1 MKILPTFSIPLPL
14 SWILGLILWFW
25 NKIIIRSQVY
35 LPVSLITS
43 LIIKSWIISPTIF
56 FAIFLLPILQFLCS
70 MGVNKLSQPF
80 ILSWW
85 TIQKC
90 MTTSEWDEK
99 VSPIQQS
106 MLREDLNKKLEVI
119 EKDYHSMKGLPHPH
133 YGNTG

>member
-1 MKILPTFSIPLPL
+1 
-14 SWILGLILWFW
+14 
-25 NKIIIRSQVY
+25 
-35 LPVSLITS
+35 
-43 LIIKSWIISPTIF
+43 
-56 FAIFLLPILQFLCS
+56 

-106 MLREDLNKKLEVI
+106 MLREDLNKKLEVM

-133 YGNTG
+133 YGNTGCGVFKRGV